1 MRRLDLEPFADE
13 RLESSC
19 GPPQRIA
26 FGHERSVA
34 IGFVQANPMANGLN
48 IAALSRRTGVP
59 ADTLRKWEQR
69 YDVLRPERTEGGQR
83 RYTEV
88 DVARVEWLCE
98 RLAEGFRI
106 GEAAALLGTGTVD
119 APKSPADLRRA
130 VYDAVARADVRALRG
145 LLDQAFTVL
154 PLEQALT
161 RVVEPVLQR
170 VGDAWASGELSV
182 AQEHLVSA
190 AIRARLER
198 LLADA
203 RGDVRGV
210 AVLACVPGEQ
220 HELGLLMLGTLLR
233 ADGWQVAY
241 LGADAPLEDAVEL
254 AEQLDATLLCLSV
267 TMREHVGDLSRL
279 DVPETVTLAVGG
291 AAANERVAR
300 RLGAFHV
307 NDNLRRSVRELR
319 RLTR

>member
-1 MRRLDLEPFADE
+1 
-13 RLESSC
+13 
-19 GPPQRIA
+19 
-26 FGHERSVA
+26 
-34 IGFVQANPMANGLN
+34 MANGLN

-69 YDVLRPERTEGGQR
+69 YGVLQPERTEGGQR
-83 RYTEV
+83 RYSEL
-88 DVARVEWLCE
+88 DVARVEWLRE
-98 RLAEGFRI
+98 RLSEGFRI
-106 GEAAALLGTGTVD
+106 SEAARLLGAGATG
-119 APKSPADLRRA
+119 APKSPAELRRA
-130 VYDAVARADVRALRG
+130 VFDAVARADVDALGG
-145 LLDQAFTVL
+145 LLDQVFTVL
-154 PLEQALT
+154 ALEQALL

-182 AQEHLVSA
+182 AQEHLVTA

-241 LGADAPLEDAVEL
+241 LGADAPLEDALDL

-267 TMREHVGDLSRL
+267 TMRDHIGDLSRL
-279 DVPETVTLAVGG
+279 DVPPGITLAIGG
-291 AAANERVAR
+291 AAANDRVAR
-300 RLGAFHV
+300 RVGAFHV

>member
-1 MRRLDLEPFADE
+1 M
-13 RLESSC
+13 
-19 GPPQRIA
+19 
-26 FGHERSVA
+26 
-34 IGFVQANPMANGLN
+34 
-48 IAALSRRTGVP
+48 
-59 ADTLRKWEQR
+59 
-69 YDVLRPERTEGGQR
+69 
-83 RYTEV
+83 
-88 DVARVEWLCE
+88 
-98 RLAEGFRI
+98 
-106 GEAAALLGTGTVD
+106 
-119 APKSPADLRRA
+119 
-130 VYDAVARADVRALRG
+130 RALRG

-154 PLEQALT
+154 PLEQALI
-161 RVVEPVLQR
+161 RIVEPVLER
-170 VGDAWASGELSV
+170 VGDAWEYGELSV

-203 RGDVRGV
+203 RGAVRGV

-254 AEQLDATLLCLSV
+254 AEQLDASLLCLSV
-267 TMREHVGDLSRL
+267 TMRERVADLSRL
-279 DVPETVTLAVGG
+279 DLPEGVTLAIGG
-291 AAANERVAR
+291 AAANDRVAR

-319 RLTR
+319 RLTK

>member
-1 MRRLDLEPFADE
+1 MRRLDLDPLADE
-13 RLESSC
+13 RLESFR
-19 GPPQRIA
+19 GPSQRIA

-34 IGFVQANPMANGLN
+34 IGSKRTPMANGLN

-69 YDVLRPERTEGGQR
+69 YGVLRPARTEGGQR

-88 DVARVEWLCE
+88 DVARVEWLRE

-106 GEAAALLGTGTVD
+106 GEAAALLGTDSTD

-130 VYDAVARADVRALRG
+130 IFDAVARADVRALRG

-154 PLEQALT
+154 PLEQALI
-161 RVVEPVLQR
+161 RIVEPVLER
-170 VGDAWASGELSV
+170 VGDAWEYGELSV

-254 AEQLDATLLCLSV
+254 AEQLDASLLCLSV
-267 TMREHVGDLSRL
+267 TMRERVADLSRL
-279 DVPETVTLAVGG
+279 ELPEGVTLAIGG
-291 AAANERVAR
+291 AAANDRVAR

-319 RLTR
+319 RLTK

>member
-1 MRRLDLEPFADE
+1 
-13 RLESSC
+13 
-19 GPPQRIA
+19 
-26 FGHERSVA
+26 
-34 IGFVQANPMANGLN
+34 MANGLN

-69 YDVLRPERTEGGQR
+69 YGVLQPERTEGGQR
-83 RYTEV
+83 RYSEL
-88 DVARVEWLCE
+88 DVARVEWLRE
-98 RLAEGFRI
+98 RLSEGFRI
-106 GEAAALLGTGTVD
+106 SEAARLLGAGKTG
-119 APKSPADLRRA
+119 ASKSPAELRRA
-130 VYDAVARADVRALRG
+130 VFDAVAQADVDALRG
-145 LLDQAFTVL
+145 LLDQVFTVL
-154 PLEQALT
+154 PLEQALL

-170 VGDAWASGELSV
+170 VGDAWAGGELSV

-210 AVLACVPGEQ
+210 ALLACVPGEQ

-241 LGADAPLEDAVEL
+241 LGADAPLGDALDL
-254 AEQLDATLLCLSV
+254 AEQLDASLLCLSV
-267 TMREHVGDLSRL
+267 TMRDRVGDLSRL
-279 DVPETVTLAVGG
+279 DVPTGVTLAIGG
-291 AAANERVAR
+291 AAANDRVAR
-300 RLGAFHV
+300 RVGAFHV